1 MLHAKYVWA
10 LLALTAI
17 AVRAQDAIPVSLPL
31 HQLPD
36 NNGVYYTGPEVT
48 APRLQSTVYVPYPSG
63 VPAKAIQGMTVLAMV
78 IDANAI
84 PAHIQVLHTHGEA
97 FDQAAIAAV
106 KQSKFEPGK
115 SGDKSVPVW
124 IDVRVV
130 FRANS
135 SQAVPQIL
143 ITERDLPVP
152 DASKFEDKHH
162 IPLPYTPP
170 FPIHTVDAD
179 FADPFTN
186 HPYVQV
192 AIVSVLVGEDG
203 LPKDVR
209 VVRGLGFGL
218 DKKAEAAVWQYRFFP
233 ATKKGH
239 PITARREVMV
249 DFAKF

>member
-1 MLHAKYVWA
+1 MWQAKYAWI

-17 AVRAQDAIPVSLPL
+17 AVRAQDAMIANRQV
-31 HQLPD
+31 HQAPD
-36 NNGVYYTGPEVT
+36 KDGVYYAGPEVT
-48 APRLQSTVYVPYPSG
+48 APRLLSTVYVPYPSD
-63 VPAKAIQGMTVLAMV
+63 VPAKKIQGMTVLAMV

-84 PAHIQVLHTHGEA
+84 PAHIQLLHTHGEA
-97 FDQAAIAAV
+97 FDQATIAAV

-115 SGDKSVPVW
+115 LKEKSVPVW

-130 FRANS
+130 FRANR
-135 SQAVPQIL
+135 SQTVPEVL

-162 IPLPYTPP
+162 NPLSYTAPI
-170 FPIHTVDAD
+170 PIHTVDAD
-179 FADPFTN
+179 FTDPFAT
-186 HPYVQV
+186 HPWVQV
-192 AIVSVLVGEDG
+192 AIVSVMVGEDG
-203 LPKDVR
+203 LPKEVR

-239 PITARREVMV
+239 PIAARREVMV